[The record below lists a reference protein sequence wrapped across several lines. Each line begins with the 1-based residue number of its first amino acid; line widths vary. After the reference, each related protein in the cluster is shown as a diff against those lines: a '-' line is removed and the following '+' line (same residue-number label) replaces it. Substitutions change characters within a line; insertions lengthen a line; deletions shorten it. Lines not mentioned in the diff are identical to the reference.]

1 MAQVIVTIKLMP
13 ENAETDLK
21 HLENEANVKIQMFG
35 GRIGKVEEEPIAFG
49 LRALKIIFIMD
60 ESKGSTQ
67 PLEDELAK
75 IKGVIN
81 VDVMEV
87 RRALG

>member
-1 MAQVIVTIKLMP
+1 MGTALVKIKLMP
-13 ENAETDLK
+13 KSPETDLEEIKQHAESIIKK
-21 HLENEANVKIQMFG
+21 HNGSPA
-35 GRIGKVEEEPIAFG
+35 RTEEEPIAFG

-60 ESKGSTQ
+60 EAKGSTQ
-67 PLEDELAK
+67 PLEDELSK
-75 IKGVIN
+75 IKGVMN